1 VIDLKIDLE
10 IDLKID
16 LVIRTG
22 ENTMETPVLIIMCAF
37 FVIGGFDYIFGSPLR
52 LGNKFEEGIRTMG
65 PLALGIIGIYSLAPF
80 LLTYLTPAT
89 GMISLFLHIDPSILP
104 ACIFPVDMGG
114 YQIAQSL
121 ASSPDFGRFSGI
133 IIASTIGATISFS
146 IPVACKFIKKEDNR
160 LFAEGLVIGIISIVP
175 GCFLAGLLSGID
187 VLALIKN
194 MLPLFVIIAL
204 LSVSLIKAPAG
215 TLNGFIIFGKV
226 ISAIG
231 IIGLLFQ
238 GLDVIL
244 GVKIIPNLI
253 PFSDTAVLV
262 GKIALILG
270 GAYPMMEVLNR
281 VLKRSFVKIGS
292 ALRVN
297 SNSIAA
303 IIGNLAS
310 NILVWGTM
318 KDLDERGKVL
328 CTALAV
334 SAAFVL
340 GGQFAYV
347 VSVEPSMAGPFF
359 AAKLASG
366 AISIILTMY
375 LLGRKNYQVK
385 VPGAADKHTESV

>member
-1 VIDLKIDLE
+1 
-10 IDLKID
+10 
-16 LVIRTG
+16 
-22 ENTMETPVLIIMCAF
+22 METPVLVIMCAF
-37 FVIGGFDYIFGSPLR
+37 FVIGGFDYIFGSPLG

-80 LLTYLTPAT
+80 LITYLAPVT
-89 GMISLFLHIDPSILP
+89 GMISSFLHIDPSILP

-121 ASSPDFGRFSGI
+121 ALRPEFGRFSGI
-133 IIASTIGATISFS
+133 IIASTVGATISFS
-146 IPVACKFIKKEDNR
+146 VPVACKFVKKEDNR
-160 LFAEGLVIGIISIVP
+160 LFAEGLVIGIISIIP
-175 GCFLAGLLSGID
+175 GCFLAGLISGID
-187 VLALIKN
+187 VLVLIQN
-194 MLPLFVIIAL
+194 MLPLFGIIAL
-204 LSVSLIKAPAG
+204 LSLGLIKAPAG
-215 TLNGFIIFGKV
+215 TLKGFILFGKV

-244 GVKIIPNLI
+244 RVKIIPDLV

-281 VLKRSFVKIGS
+281 SLKRSFAKIGRI
-292 ALRVN
+292 LRVN
-297 SNSIAA
+297 SNSIGA

-334 SAAFVL
+334 SAAFVF

-347 VSVEPSMAGPFF
+347 ASVEPSMTGPFF
-359 AAKLASG
+359 IAKLASG

-375 LLGRKNYQVK
+375 LLGRKNNQSEILK
-385 VPGAADKHTESV
+385 AADKQKESV

>member
-1 VIDLKIDLE
+1 MD
-10 IDLKID
+10 
-16 LVIRTG
+16 
-22 ENTMETPVLIIMCAF
+22 TPVLIIMCAF
-37 FVIGGFDYIFGSPLR
+37 FVIGGFDYIFGSPLG

-80 LLTYLTPAT
+80 LLTYLAPVT
-89 GMISLFLHIDPSILP
+89 GMISSFLHIDPSILP

-114 YQIAQSL
+114 YQIAESL
-121 ASSPDFGRFSGI
+121 AIHPGFGRFSGV
-133 IIASTIGATISFS
+133 IIASTVGATISFS
-146 IPVACKFIKKEDNR
+146 IPVACKFVKKEDNR
-160 LFAEGLVIGIISIVP
+160 LFAEGLVIGIISIIP
-175 GCFLAGLLSGID
+175 GCFLAGLISGID
-187 VLALIKN
+187 VLVLIRN
-194 MLPLFVIIAL
+194 MLPLFCIIAL
-204 LSVSLIKAPAG
+204 LSLGLIKAPAG
-215 TLNGFIIFGKV
+215 TLRGFILFGRI

-244 GVKIIPNLI
+244 DVRIIPDLV
-253 PFSDTAVLV
+253 PFADTAVLV

-281 VLKRSFVKIGS
+281 VLKRSFAGIGRV
-292 ALRVN
+292 LRVN

-310 NILVWGTM
+310 NILVWGAM

-334 SAAFVL
+334 STAFVL

-347 VSVEPSMAGPFF
+347 VSVEPTMAAPFF

-375 LLGRKNYQVK
+375 LLGRKNNQAK
-385 VPGAADKHTESV
+385 VPEAADEPTKSA